1 MKVWIKGNEMLEVL
15 LELCRIYQLVTP
27 SVKLERFKDF
37 DMWVVTID
45 RDKVTK
51 NILDYLEI
59 SRYNYNILKI
69 EENGT

>member
-1 MKVWIKGNEMLEVL
+1 MKVWLKGNEILEVL

-51 NILDYLEI
+51 NIVEYLEI
-59 SRYNYNILKI
+59 SHYNYNILRI

>member
-1 MKVWIKGNEMLEVL
+1 MKVWLKGNEMLEVL

-37 DMWVVTID
+37 DMWIVTID

-51 NILDYLEI
+51 NIVEYLEI
-59 SRYNYNILKI
+59 SRYNYNILRI

>member
-1 MKVWIKGNEMLEVL
+1 MKVWLKGNEMLEVL

-45 RDKVTK
+45 RDKMTK
-51 NILDYLEI
+51 NIVEYLEI
-59 SRYNYNILKI
+59 SRYNYNILRI